1 MFLVTPR
8 QTTVIST
15 MLLDTKVLH
24 HTMQDCSTAH
34 TFHYRW
40 FVQLEKTASSLKSDL
55 RHVMVWLRTHSHK
68 ELPKDWVLL
77 QRMPTVTTDVLLLRT
92 LCKKFISSLL
102 HKDSPSG
109 GSFFYL
115 NTGRRPAFYYHVV

>member
-1 MFLVTPR
+1 
-8 QTTVIST
+8 

-24 HTMQDCSTAH
+24 HTMQVCSTAH

-55 RHVMVWLRTHSHK
+55 RHVTEWLRTHSHK
-68 ELPKDWVLL
+68 ELLRDWVLL
-77 QRMPTVTTDVLLLRT
+77 QRMLTVTTDVLLLRT

-109 GSFFYL
+109 GSFLSLDILDRYAIVTMW
-115 NTGRRPAFYYHVV
+115 TGESGHTIHIYH